1 MAMNNDIQHTT
12 NANAMQQQEPDVD
25 KFLRQASF
33 EVQDEGFS
41 DRVLQALP
49 EHVEWER
56 RLNCIWQLVCLS
68 ACLIIGWWTHAL
80 DTLLTDL
87 RVFLHTLTYN
97 YDVSQLLILASLP
110 MLLTLV
116 AIVVWNKKLI
126 Y

>member
-1 MAMNNDIQHTT
+1 MNNDIQHTT
-12 NANAMQQQEPDVD
+12 NAIAMQQQQEEAEVD

-49 EHVEWER
+49 QHVGWER
-56 RLNCIWQLVCLS
+56 RLNRIWQLVCLTT
-68 ACLIIGWWTHAL
+68 ALIIGWWTHAL
-80 DTLLTDL
+80 DVLMTDL
-87 RVFLHTLTYN
+87 NAFLHTLMFN
-97 YDVSQLLILASLP
+97 YDIGQLSFFASLP